1 MNQPSLA
8 ALAGNALLLHIVRET
23 VARGEEVWVAVTGDS
38 MAPTFHGGDR
48 ILLGP
53 SGARPVL
60 TSVVLFE
67 HGGRPILHRV
77 VRVNPASVVTRGDA
91 CHLEDPWE
99 IRDAPIARAIA
110 VHDATGVAALE
121 WTHRFGWSA
130 LARYIV
136 RLLSVGPRL
145 LWRRGN
151 SALQRSASAR
161 HI

>member
-1 MNQPSLA
+1 MSQPSLA
-8 ALAGNALLLHIVRET
+8 AVGGNALLLRIVRET

-53 SGARPVL
+53 SGRRPPL
-60 TSVVLFE
+60 SSVVLFE
-67 HGGRPILHRV
+67 HRGRPILHRV
-77 VRVNPASVVTRGDA
+77 VRVNPESVVTRGDA

-99 IRDAPIARAIA
+99 LRDAPIARAIA
-110 VHDATGVAALE
+110 VRDASGVAALE

-136 RLLSVGPRL
+136 RLLRIGPRL
-145 LWRRGN
+145 LWRRTGFRRP
-151 SALQRSASAR
+151 AFRF
-161 HI
+161 

>member
-1 MNQPSLA
+1 MSQPSLA
-8 ALAGNALLLHIVRET
+8 AVGGNERLLRIVRET

-53 SGARPVL
+53 SEKRPPL

-67 HGGRPILHRV
+67 HRGLPILHRV
-77 VRVNPASVVTRGDA
+77 VRVNPESVVTRGDA

-99 IRDAPIARAIA
+99 IREAPIARAIA
-110 VHDATGVAALE
+110 VHAATGVAVLE

-136 RLLSVGPRL
+136 HLLRVVPRL
-145 LWRRGN
+145 LWRRRG
-151 SALQRSASAR
+151 SAFRRSAP
-161 HI
+161 